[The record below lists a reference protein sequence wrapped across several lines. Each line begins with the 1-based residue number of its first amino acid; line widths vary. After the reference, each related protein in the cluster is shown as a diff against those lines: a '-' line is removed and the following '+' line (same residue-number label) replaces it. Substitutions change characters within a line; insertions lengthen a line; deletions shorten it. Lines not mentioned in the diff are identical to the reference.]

1 MVGGMLKVLSVFP
14 LHIFSAIAY
23 VGIAMSYGVS
33 WFDQSVMV
41 MTLPSGAPIS
51 VTGGDVAIIWAVLFL
66 LIETIKASQTDWIS
80 IANHGLSSMLFM
92 ASFAVWL
99 TLPMFGTT
107 VWLIITSMMFV
118 DMMAGWAVTAFSAR
132 RDFGFGG

>member
-1 MVGGMLKVLSVFP
+1 MLKVLAVFP

-23 VGIAMSYGVS
+23 VIVAQTYGLA
-33 WFDQSVMV
+33 WFDQPMLTG
-41 MTLPSGAPIS
+41 TLPSGQPMTI
-51 VTGGDVAIIWAVLFL
+51 TGGDFAIIWAVLFL

-92 ASFAVWL
+92 AAFALWL
-99 TLPMFGTT
+99 TIPMFGTS
-107 VWLIITSMMFV
+107 VWLIITAMMFC

-132 RDFGFGG
+132 RDFGIGG